1 MTCWKKDSPPPAAVA
16 AIIAVSMAAWSPG
29 VLAALAA
36 SQDQPVESEIPRIQ
50 LEVVVTRTAGGQEPA
65 EASGNSAWRFEAMTA
80 SGQDVRMEDGWS
92 RFSAAPSLL
101 DDGRIAVEL
110 SVMVRTPSSG
120 RLSAPPVGQPPPP
133 TELVINLR
141 PGLVVLEDSEPTV
154 AAALTDEADR
164 RVEVT
169 ITATAGTQVGARRR
183 SVDVEDRP
191 FVANV
196 AAAPRVPAGSAV
208 FFLRQ
213 VAQTVEE
220 VDDLPAGAILPV
232 SADMRGDAGF
242 PPCPEGWREG
252 RDEDGYAIFAPALA
266 HVRSDGLVVDGNGVA
281 GPLVGRD
288 GRVRIPLQPV
298 CVKE

>member
-1 MTCWKKDSPPPAAVA
+1 MTCWKKASPRPAAVA
-16 AIIAVSMAAWSPG
+16 AIIAVIMAAWSPG

-36 SQDQPVESEIPRIQ
+36 SQDQPVEPEIPRIQ

-65 EASGNSAWRFEAMTA
+65 EAPGNRAWRFEAMTA
-80 SGQDVRMEDGWS
+80 SGQGVRMEDDWS
-92 RFSAAPSLL
+92 RFTATPSLL
-101 DDGRIAVEL
+101 DDRRIGVEL
-110 SVMVRTPSSG
+110 SVMVQTPSSG
-120 RLSAPPVGQPPPP
+120 RLSAPSVGQPPPP
-133 TELVINLR
+133 IELVIDLR
-141 PGLVVLEDSEPTV
+141 NGLVVLGGEPMV

-169 ITATAGTQVGARRR
+169 ITATAGPQVGARRR
-183 SVDVEDRP
+183 SVDVEQRP

-196 AAAPRVPAGSAV
+196 AAAPRIPAGSGV
-208 FFLRQ
+208 LLLRQ
-213 VAQTVEE
+213 VAQTPEE

-232 SADMRGDAGF
+232 SADMREHAGF
-242 PPCPEGWREG
+242 PPCPEGWRAG
-252 RDEDGYAIFAPALA
+252 RDEDGYPIFAPALA
-266 HVRSDGLVVDGNGVA
+266 HVRSDGLVVDGNGRA